1 MKDAAELNVISEG
14 VCEEHREKREWETLK
29 RENIKLGT
37 AEKGNGTWTLG
48 GRIPVTY
55 KLRACRGST
64 AWEARG
70 SERCR
75 GGGERAPGAAG
86 PGACGQGRPSRAR
99 GGGKVA
105 GRRGRCALRLVMSLQ
120 VSER

>member
-1 MKDAAELNVISEG
+1 MKDSAELNVISEG
-14 VCEEHREKREWETLK
+14 VCEEDREKGKWETLK
-29 RENIKLGT
+29 RENMKLGT

-48 GRIPVTY
+48 GRLLVTY
-55 KLRACRGST
+55 KLRECRGST

-70 SERCR
+70 SELCL
-75 GGGERAPGAAG
+75 GGCERAPGAAG
-86 PGACGQGRPSRAR
+86 PGAWGQGRPSRAR

-105 GRRGRCALRLVMSLQ
+105 GRRGRCALRLVTSLQ